1 MYSDYVTFVF
11 KFYLKLKLSVLITL
25 NAHIQLY
32 MLLDY
37 KEQNRRWNCILTYF
51 KKTQLF
57 VPLIDFKLRII

>member
-37 KEQNRRWNCILTYF
+37 KEQNRR
-51 KKTQLF
+51 
-57 VPLIDFKLRII
+57 